1 MREVG
6 ERESGKQ
13 KKKKIKKINES
24 ERERERERLFS
35 IKQSQFSFDLFF
47 DATKHQKIRKTI
59 FI

>member
-1 MREVG
+1 MRV
-6 ERESGKQ
+6 REK
-13 KKKKIKKINES
+13 
-24 ERERERERLFS
+24 ERERERLFS